1 MPQPQSAPV
10 QHPIRNLPAQ
20 LANQIAAGEVVER
33 PASIVKELIENSL
46 DAGARRITV
55 ILKQG
60 GLQYISVQDDGL
72 GIPAEELHL
81 ALAPHATSK
90 ISRLEDLAAISS
102 MGFRGEAL
110 ASIASVAHL
119 QLTSRCH
126 DAERGWTV
134 QGPAAEDKPVPAA
147 HPQGT
152 TVTVQELFFNT
163 PARRRFLRS
172 ERTEYRHCEDVIR
185 RMALSRFDVSFV
197 LQHNQRTVFSLPA
210 AVDAAAQ
217 KQRVLRLCGRTFIQQ
232 AMTLEFQHGAMQLHG
247 WLGLPEAAR
256 PQSDLQYFFVNGR
269 IIRDRVISHAL
280 RQAFADRLYPGR
292 HPAYVLYLTLDPT
305 EVDVNVHPTKH
316 EVRFHQGRLV
326 HDFLVRCVDETLHL
340 QGENRS
346 LAYARQD
353 LDWHVPAT
361 GNAPGFSES
370 GPAIVPHRVAEAASR
385 YPVVSASDVNHLFGS
400 LLTVLH
406 NRYALFEHPS
416 GLRIIDVP
424 RLYRDYL
431 AHQFQEMLVE
441 GIPQR
446 PLLIPQHLTV
456 AIDTAWLEEHQA
468 LMEKIGFDLG
478 VTGEHSVILRRGPL
492 LLDRIDIAQFT
503 PVWLG
508 ELNRHTSL
516 TLDELV
522 ADLLRLAPDFVST
535 PWQESQLSP
544 LLNWLMKC
552 KEPMAHPAVGVLD
565 KRILDTLFRS

>member
-1 MPQPQSAPV
+1 MPQPQSAPA
-10 QHPIRNLPAQ
+10 QHPIRHLSAQ

-72 GIPAEELHL
+72 GIPAEELPL

-119 QLTSRCH
+119 QLTSRNH
-126 DAERGWTV
+126 DVERGWTV
-134 QGPAAEDKPVPAA
+134 QGSATEDKPVPAA

-152 TVTVQELFFNT
+152 TVTVQELFFNI

-172 ERTEYRHCEDVIR
+172 ERTEYRHCEDVVR

-217 KQRVLRLCGRTFIQQ
+217 KQRIARLCGRTFIQH
-232 AMTLEFQHGAMQLHG
+232 AMALEFQHGRMQLHG

-269 IIRDRVISHAL
+269 MIRDRVISHAL

-292 HPAYVLYLTLDPT
+292 HPAYILYLTLDPT

-326 HDFLVRCVDETLHL
+326 HDFLVRCVDETLHS
-340 QGENRS
+340 QGKNRS
-346 LAYARQD
+346 LPYARQD

-361 GNAPGFSES
+361 GNAPEFSDAE
-370 GPAIVPHRVAEAASR
+370 PTTVLPRVAEAASR
-385 YPVVSASDVNHLFGS
+385 YPAASASDATRLFGT

-416 GLRIIDVP
+416 GLRIIDVS

-431 AHQFQEMLVE
+431 AHQFQEMLDE

-456 AIDTAWLEEHQA
+456 AIDTAWLEEHHTV
-468 LMEKIGFDLG
+468 MEKIGVDLG
-478 VTGEHSVILRRGPL
+478 VTGEHSVILRRGPV
-492 LLDRIDIAQFT
+492 LLDRIDITQFI
-503 PVWLG
+503 PVWLR
-508 ELNRHTSL
+508 ELTRHTSL
-516 TLDELV
+516 TLDEAV
-522 ADLLRLAPDFVST
+522 ADLLRLAADFINT
-535 PWQESQLSP
+535 PWQESHLSP
-544 LLNWLMKC
+544 LLSWLMKR
-552 KEPMAHPAVGVLD
+552 KEPMAHSAVGVLD
-565 KRILDTLFRS
+565 TRMLDTLFRS